1 MKDVKKSSAT
11 SARSEPKA
19 PVRALVVA
27 SKASAIDFKW
37 LGTRGS
43 KIASLPNLSVVALRT
58 AEATIVT
65 SLEDDTVESDAVV
78 WGTFDKEA
86 ADRIAMS
93 VDPFCKS
100 AVSIEHEA
108 IDLEVE
114 GTIRLIE
121 DGEVTEIAVAR
132 ES

>member
-1 MKDVKKSSAT
+1 MNDVKRSSAA

-19 PVRALVVA
+19 SVRALVVA

-37 LGTRGS
+37 LGSRSPEIT
-43 KIASLPNLSVVALRT
+43 SLLNLSVIALGT
-58 AEATIVT
+58 EETI
-65 SLEDDTVESDAVV
+65 EDEDTVESNAVV
-78 WGTFDKEA
+78 WGTFNREA
-86 ADRIAMS
+86 ADRTATS
-93 VDPFCKS
+93 VDDFES
-100 AVSIEHEA
+100 GILIEHDAELA
-108 IDLEVE
+108 VDLEVE